1 MERWGKERPRRG
13 HENPS
18 FSSTLLDAIYRS
30 MDESDGCGEPNLS
43 VPALASPRRPAP
55 SYRSAAAV
63 SGRAVTPPRRLPPI
77 STSSSSD
84 NSSYGGF
91 SSSSEPESASSRRAR
106 FRPIR
111 IGVMAPDRSPSL
123 PRPPPPPV
131 PQPAVHHSEK
141 TKSGSIRSNRSDPGR
156 PKAPASPGAR
166 LSRFLN
172 ALFSAAAKNPK
183 KSKTSTLTVTVTAAA
198 AVHVGDPACSTAS
211 SHSRPCLVKTPSSRR
226 APGPDDEGVKRSVRF
241 HPVSVIVGEDLRP
254 CGQKTVYAG
263 DRAAGAGTEIRRR
276 SFATEAAKGK
286 ARDDAKRRVEELL
299 RRFEE
304 EEDDMSDAS
313 SDLFELENLTVM
325 GAAGGGGGGGG
336 GGYRHELP
344 VYESTHPGTSR
355 GISRGIVV

>member
-1 MERWGKERPRRG
+1 MEMERWGKERPRRG

-30 MDESDGCGEPNLS
+30 MDESDGCGEPNPS
-43 VPALASPRRPAP
+43 VAALASPRLPAP

-63 SGRAVTPPRRLPPI
+63 SGKAVAPPVRLPPI

-91 SSSSEPESASSRRAR
+91 SSSSEPESASSHRAR

-111 IGVMAPDRSPSL
+111 IGVMAPDRSPSVL
-123 PRPPPPPV
+123 RPPPPP

-166 LSRFLN
+166 LGRFLN

-183 KSKTSTLTVTVTAAA
+183 KSKTSTLTVAAAA

-226 APGPDDEGVKRSVRF
+226 APGADDEGVKRSVRF
-241 HPVSVIVGEDLRP
+241 HPVNVIMGEDLRP
-254 CGQKTVYAG
+254 CGQKNVYAC

-286 ARDDAKRRVEELL
+286 SRDEARRRVEELL
-299 RRFEE
+299 RRFED

-325 GAAGGGGGGGG
+325 GAGGGGG

-344 VYESTHPGTSR
+344 VYETTHPGTNR
-355 GISRGIVV
+355 AISRGIVV